1 MYLHCKNIFIEGQ
14 TFAEETGDNR
24 QQSPRGNV
32 WSSSYSEK
40 AGEGGGVEGLEFE
53 LIQKTKRSMD
63 ATAEFQSCSCSVM
76 YND

>member
-24 QQSPRGNV
+24 QQSPRDNV

-53 LIQKTKRSMD
+53 FITKDQKVNGCNSRVSIM
-63 ATAEFQSCSCSVM
+63 FMLCNV
-76 YND
+76 